1 MNLVVLGL
9 AIVLNLIQ
17 LYKWYTT
24 NGGYIQLVSDIL
36 LASIVFATSNLIV
49 LVLVSTIIFINIIIA
64 QMSKTETETDAESNS
79 KSDAELLVWSDSCDL
94 ALT

>member
-64 QMSKTETETDAESNS
+64 QMSKTETDAESNS